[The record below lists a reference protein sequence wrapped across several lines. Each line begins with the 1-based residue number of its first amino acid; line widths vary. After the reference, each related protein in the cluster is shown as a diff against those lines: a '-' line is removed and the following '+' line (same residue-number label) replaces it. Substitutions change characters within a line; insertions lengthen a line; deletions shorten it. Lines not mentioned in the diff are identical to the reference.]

1 MFFGGGEGEEMIE
14 ERGEWRFGGQQMGCS
29 ILKIM
34 QGICGVILLIGVAAM
49 QAQQPAPS
57 AGADEHLRNGIE
69 AQRRGDVTTAINE
82 YRQALAIE
90 PGMMEARANLGAALA
105 AAGQFD
111 AAIDEDYKALT
122 QAPGNISLKKNLGL
136 AYYKKGDM
144 AHARTEFETVH
155 AARPSDIGTAILLGY
170 ADIKLEKGSEA
181 AEMLMPL
188 EAGHESNMDFEYVLA
203 YSLILAGKQ
212 AEGLPRMEKVAQAT
226 QSADAY
232 FLAGSARL
240 PRREFKEA
248 RADLDAAL
256 GLNPALPG
264 LWTQAGQARD
274 ALGDNEAALPAFEA
288 ALRQDPKDF
297 LANLYLGTMKLKQRD
312 MDGARPLLT
321 LALQLQPTMPEA
333 RFQMAKLNSMT
344 GNYAE
349 AATALE
355 DLVKEDPKWLD
366 PHVEL
371 ASLYYKLKRP
381 EDGAREREIV
391 QQIEAQQQ
399 KAGPAG
405 K

>member
-1 MFFGGGEGEEMIE
+1 M
-14 ERGEWRFGGQQMGCS
+14 RCS
-29 ILKIM
+29 ILRNM
-34 QGICGVILLIGVAAM
+34 RAVFAVLVLSGMAAV
-49 QAQQPAPS
+49 QAQQTPPS
-57 AGADEHLRNGIE
+57 AGADEHLRNGVD
-69 AQRRGDVTTAINE
+69 AQRRGDVSTAINE
-82 YRQALAIE
+82 YRQALAID
-90 PGMMEARANLGAALA
+90 PGKLEARANLGAALS

-111 AAIDEDYKALT
+111 AAIDEDYRALA

-144 AHARTEFETVH
+144 AHARTEFEAVL
-155 AARPSDIGTAILLGY
+155 AARPTDLGTAVLLGY
-170 ADIKLEKGSEA
+170 ADIKLEKGPEA
-181 AEMLMPL
+181 AAMLTPL

-203 YSLILAGKQ
+203 YALMLAGKQ
-212 AEGLPRMEKVAQAT
+212 GEGLPRMENVARAT
-226 QSADAY
+226 HSADAY

-240 PRREFKEA
+240 PRKEFKEA

-256 GLNPALPG
+256 ELNPSLPG

-274 ALGDNEAALPAFEA
+274 ALGDTEAARTAFEA

-312 MDGARPLLT
+312 LDGARPLLM

-344 GNYAE
+344 GNNAD
-349 AATALE
+349 AAAALE
-355 DLVKEDPKWLD
+355 DLVKNDPKWLD
-366 PHVEL
+366 AHVEL
-371 ASLYYKLKRP
+371 AALYYKLHRP

-391 QQIEAQQQ
+391 QQIETQQQ
-399 KAGPAG
+399 KAGPQG

>member
-1 MFFGGGEGEEMIE
+1 MRAVLVGMLFFGLA
-14 ERGEWRFGGQQMGCS
+14 Q
-29 ILKIM
+29 
-34 QGICGVILLIGVAAM
+34 AM
-49 QAQQPAPS
+49 QAQQTAPS
-57 AGADEHLRNGIE
+57 AGADEHLRNGID
-69 AQRRGDVTTAINE
+69 AQRRGDVATAIDE

-90 PGMMEARANLGAALA
+90 PKMLEARANLGAALA
-105 AAGQFD
+105 EAGQFD
-111 AAIDEDYKALT
+111 AAIDEDNRALE
-122 QAPGNISLKKNLGL
+122 QAPGNIALKKNLGL

-144 AHARTEFETVH
+144 VHARTEFGAVN

-170 ADIKLEKGSEA
+170 ADIKLERGSEA
-181 AEMLMPL
+181 AAMLMPL

-203 YSLILAGKQ
+203 YALILGGKST
-212 AEGLPRMEKVAQAT
+212 EGLPRMEKVAQAT

-256 GLNPALPG
+256 ALNPTLPG

-297 LANLYLGTMKLKQRD
+297 IANLYLGTMKLKQRD
-312 MDGARPLLT
+312 LDGARPLLT

-344 GNYAE
+344 GNNADA
-349 AATALE
+349 AATLE
-355 DLVKEDPKWLD
+355 DLVKADPKWLD
-366 PHVEL
+366 PHIEL
-371 ASLYYKLKRP
+371 AALYYKLHRP

-399 KAGPAG
+399 KAGPQS

>member
-1 MFFGGGEGEEMIE
+1 
-14 ERGEWRFGGQQMGCS
+14 MGWS
-29 ILKIM
+29 ILKTM
-34 QGICGVILLIGVAAM
+34 QAICSVILLVGVVAA
-49 QAQQPAPS
+49 QAQQAPPS
-57 AGADEHLRNGIE
+57 AGADEHLRNGVE
-69 AQRRGDVTTAINE
+69 AQRRGDVNSAINE

-90 PGMMEARANLGAALA
+90 PGMLEARANLGAALA
-105 AAGQFD
+105 ASGQFD
-111 AAIDEDYKALT
+111 AAIDEDYRALN

-144 AHARTEFETVH
+144 VHARTEFEVVH

-181 AEMLMPL
+181 ATMLTPL
-188 EAGHESNMDFEYVLA
+188 EAGHESDMDFEYVLA
-203 YSLILAGKQ
+203 YALMLAGKQ
-212 AEGLPRMEKVAQAT
+212 AEGLPRMEKVAQT
-226 QSADAY
+226 TRSADAY

-240 PRREFKEA
+240 ARREFKEA

-274 ALGDNEAALPAFEA
+274 ALGDTDAALPAFEA
-288 ALRQDPKDF
+288 ALRLDSKD
-297 LANLYLGTMKLKQRD
+297 LMANLYLGTMKLKQRD
-312 MDGARPLLT
+312 LDGARPLLT
-321 LALQLQPTMPEA
+321 LALQLQPTMPQA
-333 RFQMAKLNSMT
+333 RFQMAKLNSMS

-349 AATALE
+349 AATSLE

-366 PHVEL
+366 PHIEL
-371 ASLYYKLKRP
+371 AAIYYKLHRP
-381 EDGAREREIV
+381 EDGARERETV

-399 KAGPAG
+399 KAGPPS